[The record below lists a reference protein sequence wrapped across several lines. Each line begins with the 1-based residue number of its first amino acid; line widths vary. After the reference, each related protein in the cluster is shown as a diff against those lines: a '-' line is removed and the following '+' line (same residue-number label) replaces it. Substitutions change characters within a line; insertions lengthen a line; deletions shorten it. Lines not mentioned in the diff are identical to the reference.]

1 MSGVD
6 LASVLLQQ
14 NGSGNATGNATNATA
29 GNATNATAGNAT
41 NATAGNATNATAG
54 NATNA
59 TAAGPTS
66 ETPLPDLISGLLG
79 LDGFGIWGDAV
90 AALLGAFLIANVMLT
105 MTAVAGPWAKRKITA
120 AFTDRIAV
128 NRIGPFGLLIIV
140 ADAVRLL
147 SKELIVPEGA
157 DRPAWDLA
165 PIILPFS
172 ALLGFAVIPM
182 GSGIQLADPET
193 GLVFAFAAA
202 SIASLGLVMAGYASN
217 NKYSMLGGL
226 RSIAQNLAYEIPL
239 VVTAASVVIFTGT
252 LRMSE
257 IVAVQSQPLIEAGAL
272 TIPSWFAFVNPF
284 AFVLFLVANMAEIGR
299 NPFDIPEAPTEI
311 VAGYQTEYSSV
322 YFVLFYLG
330 EFIHIFLGG
339 ALMAVLFLGG
349 AAPPVPALGFIP
361 GFVWFV
367 IKIWAFFLFTQWC
380 RSAVPRVRID
390 QLIEIG
396 WKGMLEL
403 AFANLVLTA
412 IIVGVII

>member
-1 MSGVD
+1 MD
-6 LASVLLQQ
+6 VLLQ
-14 NGSGNATGNATNATA
+14 SGTATPTGTGTANASAANASAS
-29 GNATNATAGNAT
+29 
-41 NATAGNATNATAG
+41 
-54 NATNA
+54 
-59 TAAGPTS
+59 GPVTTLP
-66 ETPLPDLISGLLG
+66 ETISGALG
-79 LDGFGIWGDAV
+79 LSGTLGDV
-90 AALLGAFLIANVMLT
+90 VGGLIGAFLIANIMLG
-105 MTAVAGPWAKRKITA
+105 MTALAGPWAKRKITA

-147 SKELIVPEGA
+147 SKELIVPDGV

-172 ALLGFAVIPM
+172 ALLGFAVIPL
-182 GSGIQLADPET
+182 GSGLQLADPET
-193 GLVFAFAAA
+193 GIVFAFAAA

-217 NKYSMLGGL
+217 NKYSLLGSL

-239 VVTAASVVIFTGT
+239 VLTAASVILFAGT
-252 LRMSE
+252 FRTSE
-257 IVAVQSQPLIEAGAL
+257 IVAAQTETLVTIAGIA
-272 TIPSWFAFVNPF
+272 IPGWYAFVNPF
-284 AFVLFLVANMAEIGR
+284 AFVLFLAANMAEIGR

-349 AAPPVPALGFIP
+349 PAGPVLP
-361 GFVWFV
+361 GFVWMV
-367 IKIWAFFLFTQWC
+367 IKMWAFFLFTQWA

-396 WKGMLEL
+396 WKGMLVL
-403 AFANLVLTA
+403 SFANLVLTA
-412 IIVGVII
+412 VIVGVIA